1 MKNKNIIKSICL
13 ILIFS
18 STISTFNAN
27 ASTLGTIETKNLIE
41 NNEEINHE
49 SNVYLPNFEITGEE
63 IRAIYS
69 IPGIGQVALM
79 ATGAVLVAGTLYYAG
94 SEIYTQVK
102 QYISKLEEEKD
113 REAYE
118 KAKENGEVTN
128 KHKELHKS
136 GKHINNDNTKGQEPY
151 SSQDLYDDIGLKQRR
166 YFDKDGKAELDID
179 YKHGGND
186 KDHKF
191 PHRHYWD
198 WSKTPPRMKDNILKM
213 SVGFIC
219 EENEWFYVED
229 GKIKTGWLTINNKS
243 YYLDPDD
250 GGKRKEGW
258 FYTNSGWYFF
268 DSDSGE
274 KMSGWVYTDN
284 SWYYLDPN
292 DDGKMKTGWFYT
304 DSSWYYLNDSGS
316 MVTGWLEWNN
326 KNYYLGE
333 DGRMQTKW
341 FYTNSGWY
349 FFNPDGGEKMTGW
362 ISDNDWYY
370 LDPNNDGKMKTGWLS
385 IGASRY
391 FLNPE
396 TGGKMVTGWFYTDSS
411 WYYFYDSGVMARGW
425 LTIGNDRYFLGD
437 NGRMQTG
444 WLSFQ
449 GKMYYLYS
457 SGIMARDTNIEGYRI
472 NHNGVAVEFGSG
484 AYPYKNEEAA

>member
-136 GKHINNDNTKGQEPY
+136 GKHINNDNTKDQEPY

-268 DSDSGE
+268 
-274 KMSGWVYTDN
+274 
-284 SWYYLDPN
+284 
-292 DDGKMKTGWFYT
+292 
-304 DSSWYYLNDSGS
+304 
-316 MVTGWLEWNN
+316 
-326 KNYYLGE
+326 
-333 DGRMQTKW
+333 
-341 FYTNSGWY
+341 
-349 FFNPDGGEKMTGW
+349 NPDGGEKMTGW

-457 SGIMARDTNIEGYRI
+457 SGVMARDTNIEGYRI

-484 AYPYKNEEAA
+484 VYPYKNEEAA